1 MITRPETASG
11 HGASFHRYVVEL
23 GLAFFLGGALLLP
36 GYIEVFPENVF
47 GQTYGRW
54 RAQLDFVARPG
65 PGVEILIAGD
75 SRAHA
80 ALLPE
85 RLGPGARSIAL
96 AGATAIETHALLRR
110 YLEHHPPP
118 RTLLL
123 SIAPYHFEKADVFWG
138 WTIKWKALRTPEALE
153 IFQRAE
159 AFGDPVLGEPD
170 ERSLSLRFARLRLN
184 YVGDYA
190 RELRNSRTG
199 TRGARFRREYAQVT
213 AARGHAPYGE
223 DPENAEPNR
232 EAGDPDGFQTSP
244 LLDSYLRDTLALAAR
259 HDVRVVYAAMPV
271 NQASWRRIEPG
282 YLAAYHRHVVQLAA
296 EHPSADFRG
305 FLWTL
310 PDDHFG
316 DASHVNE
323 RGARRVTDW
332 LAPLL

>member
-1 MITRPETASG
+1 MNTRPDTASG
-11 HGASFHRYVVEL
+11 HGAAFRRYVVEL
-23 GLAFFLGGALLLP
+23 GLAFVLGGTLLLP

-65 PGVEILIAGD
+65 PGVETLIAGD

-96 AGATAIETHALLRR
+96 AGATAIDTHALLRR
-110 YLEHHPPP
+110 YLEHQAPP

-123 SIAPYHFEKADVFWG
+123 SVAPYHLEKADVFWG
-138 WTIKWKALRTPEALE
+138 WTIKWKALRTPDALE
-153 IFQRAE
+153 IFRRAE

-170 ERSLSLRFARLRLN
+170 QRSLRLRFARLRLN

-199 TRGARFRREYAQVT
+199 TRAARFRREYAQVN
-213 AARGHAPYGE
+213 AARGHASYGE
-223 DPENAEPNR
+223 DPESVEPNR
-232 EAGDPDGFQTSP
+232 EAGDPDGFQASP
-244 LLDSYLRDTLALAAR
+244 LLDSYLR
-259 HDVRVVYAAMPV
+259 VPV
-271 NQASWRRIEPG
+271 NQASWRRIEPD
-282 YLAAYHRHVVQLAA
+282 YLAAYNGHVARLAA
-296 EHPSADFRG
+296 EHPSVEFRG